1 MNLDTHQKIGIIPNT
16 KRVHGIGQLP
26 FGKGV
31 DGVIFDPAKKLI
43 ITSNG
48 EGILTVIKENSSTDF
63 SVVETVKTEAG
74 ARTMSF
80 DSKTHHVFLSTAK
93 YGEAPPATV
102 ENPKPRRS
110 IVHGTFMILEY
121 GIE

>member
-1 MNLDTHQKIGIIPNT
+1 MMVLDSNT
-16 KRVHGIGQLP
+16 IEILGQLP
-26 FGKGV
+26 IGKGV
-31 DGVIFDPAKKLI
+31 NGIILIAAKKLI
-43 ITSNG
+43 ITSKG
-48 EGILTVIKENSSTDF
+48 EGTLTIIKDNSSTNF

-93 YGEAPPATV
+93 YGEVPPATD
-102 ENPKPRRS
+102 ENPQPRRS
-110 IVHGTFMILEY
+110 VVSGTFMILEY